1 MSYFSR
7 LTDIVTC
14 NLSEILAREAEPR
27 EAIRRVIAEMEEGLT
42 GARRSVAAA
51 TNSVERLE
59 KEIAEHRTQ
68 IEFWTNKARNELAAG
83 NENGARLALL
93 RKSEVDDVIG
103 GLEQQL
109 KAAISTRDHLTTTL
123 RALEARLAEARRKQQ
138 SLESGQPH
146 AETEQPADA
155 AAAAVEVSLD
165 ESRKRQV
172 ERELEEL
179 KRTLRQSS

>member
-14 NLSEILAREAEPR
+14 NLSEILAREAEPQ
-27 EAIRRVIAEMEEGLT
+27 EAIRRIILEMEEGLT

-51 TNSVERLE
+51 TNSVDRLE
-59 KEIAEHRTQ
+59 TEIGEHRGQ
-68 IEFWTNKARNELAAG
+68 IEFWTNKAKSELTAG

-109 KAAISTRDHLTTTL
+109 KAAISTRDHLATML
-123 RALEARLAEARRKQQ
+123 RALEARLAEARRKQVL
-138 SLESGQPH
+138 LESGQPLTQSPG
-146 AETEQPADA
+146 AETGEPGPAEA
-155 AAAAVEVSLD
+155 PLD
-165 ESRKRQV
+165 ESRKQQV

-179 KRTLRQSS
+179 KRMLGK

>member
-14 NLSEILAREAEPR
+14 NLSDILAREAEPR
-27 EAIRRVIAEMEEGLT
+27 EAIGRIISEMEEGLT

-51 TNSVERLE
+51 SGSVERLE
-59 KEIAEHRTQ
+59 KEIEEHRRQT
-68 IEFWTNKARNELAAG
+68 ELWTTKAKDELSAG

-93 RKSEVDDVIG
+93 RKSEVADVIG

-109 KAAISTRDHLTTTL
+109 KAAVSTRDHLATTL
-123 RALEARLAEARRKQQ
+123 RALEARLAEARRKQHL
-138 SLESGQPH
+138 LESGQSL
-146 AETEQPADA
+146 AEVEAPANA
-155 AAAAVEVSLD
+155 AAARDEVSLD

-179 KRTLRQSS
+179 KRALGK

>member
-14 NLSEILAREAEPR
+14 NLSDILTRESEPR
-27 EAIRRVIAEMEEGLT
+27 EAIARIVGEMEEGLT

-51 TNSVERLE
+51 SGSVERLE
-59 KEIAEHRTQ
+59 KEISEHRRQ
-68 IEFWTNKARNELAAG
+68 IDLWTRKAKDELSAG
-83 NENGARLALL
+83 NEHGARLALL
-93 RKSEVDDVIG
+93 RKSEVADVIG

-109 KAAISTRDHLTTTL
+109 KAAVSTRDHLATTL

-138 SLESGQPH
+138 LLESGQSL
-146 AETEQPADA
+146 AETDVPVHADSRE
-155 AAAAVEVSLD
+155 EVSLD

-172 ERELEEL
+172 ERELDEL
-179 KRTLRQSS
+179 KRSLGK